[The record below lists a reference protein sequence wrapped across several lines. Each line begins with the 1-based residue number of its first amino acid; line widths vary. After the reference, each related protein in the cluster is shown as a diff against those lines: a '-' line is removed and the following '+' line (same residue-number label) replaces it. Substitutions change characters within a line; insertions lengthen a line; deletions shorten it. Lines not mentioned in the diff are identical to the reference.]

1 MKFFATRRIVNCVD
15 SDPKFSKFVNAALKI
30 QQDNLSGGVKCLSQY
45 ENEGKT
51 IWIVTDPHRSVT
63 TIFFPEE
70 YWGLVFRRV
79 L

>member
-1 MKFFATRRIVNCVD
+1 MKFFVTRRIVNCID

-30 QQDNLSGGVKCLSQY
+30 HQDNLSVGVKHLSQFK
-45 ENEGKT
+45 NEGKT
-51 IWIVTDPHRSVT
+51 IWIVTDLHRSVT
-63 TIFFPEE
+63 TIFFAEE